1 MDSESVVL
9 TTMARRY
16 DFLNAIIGKD
26 VIVKSIHGEWFRGVL
41 FNVDISLNIVLCRT
55 MAMEND
61 AVNKEVFFIRSD
73 TYLYIG
79 IDDGSVIIEEPNTTR
94 KTNEAHQDFEEDLFY
109 TSNDS
114 EKDIFGISKRVARQN
129 SLEISTEN
137 L

>member
-1 MDSESVVL
+1 MDSGSVVL

-94 KTNEAHQDFEEDLFY
+94 KTNEQDFEEDLFY